1 MQKEMKRT
9 LPLPLVLLL
18 AGSLAFFGLYRWD
31 NKYQTALP
39 GGPGYNVLA
48 GDGSRV
54 AFLVDGWE
62 YYPGQLLTPQDLARR
77 TAEVYTYIGEWPNFA
92 PHLDDPCGAA
102 TYCLTLENR
111 GGARELALYLPE
123 LLCAGRV
130 YINGE
135 LVGEQGSL
143 EPYRPLVMDGTYA
156 FPAGERTQLV
166 VQCANYTHYYSGM
179 YYPPAVGTP
188 TAVARMVTARMMVYG
203 LLCFVSLGLAL
214 SSLALWLFDRDAQSF
229 RLGLLCLA
237 FALRVCYPFLRAL
250 GIPMVRPL
258 YALEDLCGN
267 VALLCAVLLAGELSG
282 ATVRRYH
289 RFVAIPGAA
298 TLCAVSVVFP
308 LFILPYTPLFINTYG
323 VALSLWRLA
332 AGGYLLFLSARGLA
346 SQRPLSRYLLC
357 ASGLYG
363 LSIAA
368 SVILIGRFEPI
379 RGAWSEEYGGFALVL
394 GFGALMVH
402 RGALVTAENRRLS
415 LNLQEEVARKTQTLE
430 ALMAERRELLAH
442 LLHDIKNPLT
452 ALQNYAQLIQAGGV
466 ALDEKTSA
474 YLDALRERAGAVEAR
489 FGLLQDFSRGERG
502 ATPSRP
508 IALKTFLERFYT
520 DNRPDMEL
528 SGQRFCLELPDE
540 ELTVRGDEERL
551 RSALENLC
559 YNALSFTPE
568 DGTITLSLR
577 RQEDQ
582 AVITVADT
590 GAGIDPQDLPHIF
603 DYGFTR
609 RPVGGDG
616 LGLFIVQS
624 VALELGGAVEA
635 TSTPGQGST
644 FTLHLPLAKGA
655 E

>member
-1 MQKEMKRT
+1 MKKEIKRV
-9 LPLPLVLLL
+9 LPLLLCLLL
-18 AGSLAFFGLYRWD
+18 AGSLAFFGLWRWD
-31 NKYQTALP
+31 NKYQAALP
-39 GGPGYNVLA
+39 GGPGYNVLE
-48 GDGSRV
+48 GDGSQV

-62 YYPGQLLTPQDLARR
+62 YYPGLLLTPGDLAGR
-77 TAEVYTYIGEWPNFA
+77 TPETYIYIGEHPNFA
-92 PHLDDPCGAA
+92 PHLDDPYGVA
-102 TYCLTLENR
+102 TYSLTLENR

-130 YINGE
+130 YIDGQ
-135 LVGEQGSL
+135 LVGEQGSV

-156 FPAGERTQLV
+156 FFAGERTQIV

-188 TAVARMVTARMMVYG
+188 TAIARMAAARMMVYG

-214 SSLALWLFDRDAQSF
+214 SSLALWLFDREAQRF

-237 FALRVCYPFLRAL
+237 FALRVCYPFLRTL
-250 GIPMVRPL
+250 GIPLVRPL
-258 YALEDLCGN
+258 YALEDFCAN

-282 ATVRRYH
+282 AAVRRYH

-323 VALSLWRLA
+323 IILSLWRLA
-332 AGGYLLFLSARGLA
+332 VGGYLLFLSARGLA

-368 SVILIGRFEPI
+368 SVLLIGRFEPI
-379 RGAWSEEYGGFALVL
+379 RGAWSEEYGGFMLVM
-394 GFGALMVH
+394 GFAALMVH
-402 RGALVTAENRRLS
+402 QGALITAENRRLS
-415 LNLQEEVARKTQTLE
+415 LNLQEEVARKTQALE

-442 LLHDIKNPLT
+442 LVHDIKNPLT
-452 ALQNYAQLIQAGGV
+452 ALQNYAQLIQAGGL
-466 ALDEKTSA
+466 ALDKETAA

-489 FGLLQDFSRGERG
+489 FDLLQDFSRGERG
-502 ATPSRP
+502 VLRSHP
-508 IALKTFLERFYT
+508 IALGAFLAQFYA

-528 SGQRFCLELPDE
+528 SGQRFCLEMPGE
-540 ELTVRGDEERL
+540 ELTVLGDEERL

-568 DGTITLSLR
+568 DGSITLSLR
-577 RQEDQ
+577 PEEDR
-582 AVITVADT
+582 AVIAVTDT
-590 GAGIDPQDLPHIF
+590 GVGIDPQDLPHVF

-609 RPVGGDG
+609 RPGGGDG

-624 VALELGGAVEA
+624 VALELGGTVDAA
-635 TSTPGQGST
+635 STPGQGST
-644 FTLHLPLAKGA
+644 FTLRLPLAEEA
-655 E
+655 Q

>member
-1 MQKEMKRT
+1 MKKEMKRV
-9 LPLPLVLLL
+9 LPLLLALLL
-18 AGSLAFFGLYRWD
+18 AGSLAFWGLYRWD
-31 NKYQTALP
+31 NKYTAALP
-39 GGPGYNVLA
+39 GGPGYNVLE
-48 GDGSRV
+48 GNGSQV
-54 AFLVDGWE
+54 GFLVDGWE
-62 YYPGQLLTPQDLARR
+62 VYPGLWTPPELESVLWH
-77 TAEVYTYIGEWPNFA
+77 TIYHTYIGEHPNFSTWTDS
-92 PHLDDPCGAA
+92 PYGAA
-102 TYCLTLENR
+102 TYRLTLENR

-130 YINGE
+130 YINGG

-143 EPYRPLVMDGTYA
+143 EPYEPLVMDGTYA
-156 FPAGERTQLV
+156 FHAGERNQIV

-188 TAVARMVTARMMVYG
+188 TAIQRMVTARLVVYG

-214 SSLALWLFDRDAQSF
+214 SSLALWLFDREGRRF

-250 GIPMVRPL
+250 GIPLVRPL
-258 YALEDLCGN
+258 YALEDFCGN

-282 ATVRRYH
+282 AAVRRYH

-308 LFILPYTPLFINTYG
+308 LCILPYTPLFINTYG
-323 VALSLWRLA
+323 VVLSLWRLA
-332 AGGYLLFLSARGLA
+332 AGGYLLFLALRGLA
-346 SQRPLSRYLLC
+346 SRRPLSQYLLC

-363 LSIAA
+363 LSMAA

-402 RGALVTAENRRLS
+402 QGALLTTENRRLS
-415 LNLQEEVARKTQTLE
+415 LHLQEEVERKTQTLE
-430 ALMAERRELLAH
+430 ALLAERRELLAH

-452 ALQNYAQLIQAGGV
+452 ALQNYAQLVRSGGV
-466 ALDEKTSA
+466 ALDGETAA

-489 FGLLQDFSRGERG
+489 FDLLQDFSRGERG
-502 ATPSRP
+502 MFQSRP
-508 IALKTFLERFYT
+508 IALVAFLRQFHA

-540 ELTVRGDEERL
+540 ELTVLGDEERL

-559 YNALSFTPE
+559 YNALSFTGE
-568 DGTITLSLR
+568 DGTITLTLR
-577 RQEDQ
+577 REGDR
-582 AVITVADT
+582 AVIAVADT
-590 GAGIDPQDLPHIF
+590 GAGIQPQDLPHIF

-609 RPVGGDG
+609 RPDGGDG

-635 TSTPGQGST
+635 ASQPGQGST
-644 FTLHLPLAKGA
+644 FTLRLPLAGEA
-655 E
+655 